1 MKILYLS
8 SAPSRKQFNYIDK
21 ITDKDKLSG
30 IYGMPE
36 ASFKFHNLIIDGL
49 VSNDVE
55 VYSLIGRP
63 VSYSI
68 HKKIFWKKDI
78 ERNNKITY
86 HHVGFINLPII
97 KQLCILV
104 TMFVNLLVWLVKNYK
119 EEEKA
124 IIYDGAY
131 VSLIPIIIL
140 VTFFF
145 KCKKIPI
152 ICDIYSYMANVND
165 SRENKSFITMI
176 FSRIISWFL
185 SNSDG
190 YIFLTD
196 EMSKVINVKRKPYI
210 VIEGIVDSSS
220 KVVEKKSL
228 NKKKIVMYAGALKKE
243 YGLESLIKGFMNLK
257 RNDVELWI
265 FGAGSYSNEIVDFQK
280 IDSRIKFYGSVS
292 NDVILK
298 KERQATILI
307 NPRPIDKEFV
317 KYSFPSKNMEY
328 MVSGTPVLTT
338 KLPGMPEEY
347 YDYVYTIDGNK
358 DSDITFALDK
368 VLSNNSKALVEKGE
382 SAQNFVLKNKNNVAQ
397 ANKIINF
404 CKNISIN
411 FESKV
416 SNKFVNYYLQF
427 LMIIFILFSRNS
439 LYTSLIIGTR
449 VSTILLFILSI
460 PMIIIYLKYLLNN
473 KVSKHNL
480 YMFLVF
486 ILFIGLSILV
496 TKSFIFF
503 NINLIM
509 TITVCF
515 IISQLVTRKQFIKT
529 FLMLMLIICGFS
541 LINQYLIKN
550 LIILLGFFD
559 NLSSSILV
567 KENISGL
574 SFLNLI
580 TSFVVYQEN
589 YVRNFAIF
597 NEPSFFQFY
606 LIMAMIFLEEYDC
619 SKKFKRILL
628 FTYVLTLLS
637 TFSTTGYILLFVY
650 LLLNYKKLYLFFKN
664 ILSKKKNI
672 ILSIIII
679 GILTIFVLNNEYIM
693 STLKFSITKLFS
705 NNASSSTRITSIL
718 FSIKCI
724 FSSIFFGVNS
734 NYYLNEFIVT
744 NTIGSIWAMYGIFPF
759 VLFSVY
765 AIKLIFASDKKNI
778 YKLGLLLLFVL
789 SLCSHLFIIDHSFWL
804 IVFVGIMEVN
814 KSESIVDC

>member
-152 ICDIYSYMANVND
+152 ICDIYSYMANVNV

-397 ANKIINF
+397 ANKIIN
-404 CKNISIN
+404 S
-411 FESKV
+411 V
-416 SNKFVNYYLQF
+416 
-427 LMIIFILFSRNS
+427 
-439 LYTSLIIGTR
+439 G
-449 VSTILLFILSI
+449 
-460 PMIIIYLKYLLNN
+460 
-473 KVSKHNL
+473 
-480 YMFLVF
+480 
-486 ILFIGLSILV
+486 
-496 TKSFIFF
+496 
-503 NINLIM
+503 
-509 TITVCF
+509 
-515 IISQLVTRKQFIKT
+515 
-529 FLMLMLIICGFS
+529 
-541 LINQYLIKN
+541 
-550 LIILLGFFD
+550 
-559 NLSSSILV
+559 
-567 KENISGL
+567 
-574 SFLNLI
+574 
-580 TSFVVYQEN
+580 
-589 YVRNFAIF
+589 
-597 NEPSFFQFY
+597 
-606 LIMAMIFLEEYDC
+606 LEEYFD
-619 SKKFKRILL
+619 I
-628 FTYVLTLLS
+628 
-637 TFSTTGYILLFVY
+637 
-650 LLLNYKKLYLFFKN
+650 
-664 ILSKKKNI
+664 
-672 ILSIIII
+672 
-679 GILTIFVLNNEYIM
+679 TI
-693 STLKFSITKLFS
+693 
-705 NNASSSTRITSIL
+705 
-718 FSIKCI
+718 C
-724 FSSIFFGVNS
+724 
-734 NYYLNEFIVT
+734 
-744 NTIGSIWAMYGIFPF
+744 
-759 VLFSVY
+759 
-765 AIKLIFASDKKNI
+765 
-778 YKLGLLLLFVL
+778 
-789 SLCSHLFIIDHSFWL
+789 
-804 IVFVGIMEVN
+804 
-814 KSESIVDC
+814 VD